1 MKVSWRIKMEFKKYS
16 SIENAYRQKAVDN
29 LMTYNPKGL
38 YVVQEKI
45 HGANFAIY
53 VDESGVKYAKRSGFI
68 DNLTSFY
75 RADIIAEKY
84 GEKVQELFDIFNK
97 DYKTMSEKQGLAY
110 FSPKLS
116 IHGEIYGGS
125 YPHKDVDVVKD
136 IKSVQKGVFYSPE
149 VEFIAFDMKVDGD
162 YVDLN
167 IMNDV
172 LDMLKIPR
180 LHVLKEGTL
189 KECLEYPN
197 EFNSNLHGLPELE
210 DNTCEGVVIKSIA
223 PDRMPNGDRYILK
236 NKNAKWSEKGKKGPV
251 TVKELPAHVIPFVE
265 TAVSYINENRLRNVL
280 SKIGPITNAKA
291 AFSTVISP
299 LNQDAIEDFMK
310 ENPEFSE
317 LEKSDRGI
325 VTKQINKAAA
335 NLIRE
340 NLYDILD
347 GEF

>member
-1 MKVSWRIKMEFKKYS
+1 MEFKKYS

-29 LMTYNPKGL
+29 LMIYNPKGP
-38 YVVQEKI
+38 YIVQEKI

-68 DNLTSFY
+68 DNPASFY

-84 GEKVQELFDIFNK
+84 GEKAQKLFDAL
-97 DYKTMSEKQGLAY
+97 SVE
-110 FSPKLS
+110 SVS

-125 YPHKDVDVVKD
+125 YPHKDVETVKGGA
-136 IKSVQKGVFYSPE
+136 KKVQSGVSYSPE
-149 VEFIAFDMKVDGD
+149 IEFIAFDLKMEGN
-162 YVDLN
+162 YVD
-167 IMNDV
+167 IDFMNQL
-172 LDMLKIPR
+172 LDFHGISR
-180 LHVLKEGTL
+180 LSVLKKGTL

>member
-1 MKVSWRIKMEFKKYS
+1 MKFKKYS
-16 SIENAYRQKAVDN
+16 SIENAYRQKVVDN
-29 LMTYNPKGL
+29 LMTYNPKGP

-68 DNLTSFY
+68 DNPASFY

-84 GEKVQELFDIFNK
+84 GEKAQKLFDYVQNPLS
-97 DYKTMSEKQGLAY
+97 DEEVT
-110 FSPKLS
+110 LS

-125 YPHKDVDVVKD
+125 YPHKDVEA
-136 IKSVQKGVFYSPE
+136 IKGGAKKVQSGVFYCPE
-149 VEFIAFDMKVDGD
+149 VEFIAFDLKLNGD
-162 YVDLN
+162 Y
-167 IMNDV
+167 ISIETMNTL
-172 LDMLKIPR
+172 LDEFNIPR
-180 LHVLKEGTL
+180 LKVLKEGTL

-210 DNTCEGVVIKSIA
+210 DNTCEGVVIKSID

-299 LNQDAIEDFMK
+299 LNQDVIEDFMK
-310 ENPEFSE
+310 ENPEFAE
-317 LEKSDRGI
+317 LDKSDRGI